1 MAKGKLG
8 ALDSVKALSSSLLS
22 RLNLPFLPKPKA
34 SAAPEPFSAIE
45 DETPLGDDL
54 LATDNAAPVSRPLS
68 SSKGSVDLGAALA
81 GAFKKPAVLIGSLS
95 VLAVIL
101 VIAVV
106 SAIVTSPPKAAKA
119 APPFTKEGIA
129 VVKTWLPPPG
139 DPLEPRM
146 AMEREG
152 KQAYGPAE
160 AAKLGIP
167 SDPILLATLA
177 EHNDA
182 AIDDL
187 YGTVP

>member
-8 ALDSVKALSSSLLS
+8 ALDSIKALPASLLS
-22 RLNLPFLPKPKA
+22 RLNLPFIPKPGVSA
-34 SAAPEPFSAIE
+34 SPEPFSAIQ

-54 LATDNAAPVSRPLS
+54 LATDNAAPVSRPIK
-68 SSKGSVDLGAALA
+68 SSKESVDVGAALA
-81 GAFKKPAVLIGSLS
+81 SAFKKPIVLISSLS

-106 SAIVTSPPKAAKA
+106 GAIVTSPPKAANA
-119 APPFTKEGIA
+119 AAPFTKEGIA

-139 DPLEPRM
+139 DPLAPKM

-152 KQAYGPAE
+152 KQAYGPAD

-177 EHNDA
+177 DHNDA

-187 YGTVP
+187 YGTAP